1 MATTKNITMKQFN
14 GTDYDTLYPKT
25 DVKQIENLTPSSIG
39 AVSKSGDTM
48 TGSLTVPTSLYVTR
62 TIGNN
67 NYKMDYAARTTIPLN
82 GKNSA
87 ALTASIND
95 AHEVMFLI
103 NSTGAGF
110 VDRSVNVNNNS
121 AIPFL
126 HTGNAQS
133 LGFTKIATGSYV
145 GTGTAGQG
153 QSTATVLTFN
163 FAPKF
168 LILVGN
174 DGAAPGG
181 TTLLSKVGAYSIY
194 GYSGF
199 YHFYTYSSGFACKLL
214 GWGTNTLSYYTNG
227 ADATYQFNASGKTYY
242 YMALG

>member
-39 AVSKSGDTM
+39 AVAKSGDTM
-48 TGSLTVPTSLYVTR
+48 TGALEISSAYYNSQLKIKRAAAGDSV
-62 TIGNN
+62 IGF
-67 NYKMDYAARTTIPLN
+67 YGP
-82 GKNSA
+82 SA
-87 ALTASIND
+87 QRGAL
-95 AHEVMFLI
+95 
-103 NSTGAGF
+103 GF
-110 VDRSVNVNNNS
+110 SVNDELICRFQDKSSN
-121 AIPFL
+121 ADTKFIL
-126 HTGNAQS
+126 HTGNAQT
-133 LGFTKIATGSYV
+133 LGFSKIATGSYV

-153 QSTATVLTFN
+153 QLTATVLTFN

-168 LILVGN
+168 LILVQ
-174 DGAAPGG
+174 DEGALPDG

-194 GYSGF
+194 GYNGF